1 MVLAFI
7 EGLGLGLL
15 LVVYCLIGIKDGAVG
30 MVYLYHKDVQDR
42 CIELG
47 LTTKKQIKRRF
58 IIFVLLGLIFYIV
71 YAIGF
76 VYGVNRAKTFY
87 EGFLQMSILFFTCS
101 LIDRIFI
108 DEIWVCHT
116 KKWIIRGTEDL
127 MPYITTNDKIKK
139 WVKGFASS
147 LIVAAILAG
156 IMSLIIK

>member
-1 MVLAFI
+1 MVLEFI

-58 IIFVLLGLIFYIV
+58 IIFVMLGLIFYIG

-87 EGFLQMSILFFTCS
+87 DGFLQMSILFFTCS

-116 KKWIIRGTEDL
+116 KKWIIGGTEDL

>member
-1 MVLAFI
+1 MALAFV

-15 LVVYCLIGIKDGAVG
+15 LALYCLIGIKDGAVG

-58 IIFVLLGLIFYIV
+58 IIFVRLRLIFYIV

-76 VYGVNRAKTFY
+76 VYGVNSANTFY
-87 EGFLQMSILFFTCS
+87 DGFLQTSILFFTCS

-116 KKWIIRGTEDL
+116 QKWIIRGTKDL
-127 MPYITTNDKIKK
+127 MPYIATNDKIKK

>member
-47 LTTKKQIKRRF
+47 LTTKKQIKKRF

-87 EGFLQMSILFFTCS
+87 DGFLQMSILFFTCS

-116 KKWIIRGTEDL
+116 QKWIIRGTEDL

>member
-30 MVYLYHKDVQDR
+30 MVYLYHKDIQDR

-47 LTTKKQIKRRF
+47 LTTKKQIKKRF

-101 LIDRIFI
+101 LIDRIFV

-116 KKWIIRGTEDL
+116 KKWIIRGTDDL